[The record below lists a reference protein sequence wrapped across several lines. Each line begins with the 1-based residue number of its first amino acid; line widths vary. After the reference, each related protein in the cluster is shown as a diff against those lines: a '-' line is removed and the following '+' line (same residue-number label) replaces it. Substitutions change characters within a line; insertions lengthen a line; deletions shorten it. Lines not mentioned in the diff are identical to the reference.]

1 MAAMSVFGTSRFTAL
16 FAAVALS
23 GTGGTFWWALETRS
37 ELKAVAAHRTVNH
50 ALPAKPAMHAAP
62 PKEERS
68 GKFEANKFD
77 TNKFEAN
84 KSEPKFELMGK
95 SSERP
100 QPNFPLPSPAGNEG
114 QAQASDRSIRPRLLA
129 NDPASGGYDPGSGQA
144 RAQDLRQDLRLP
156 NSGADMPL
164 PAMPAGPGLTPSR
177 SDFLPWQVKLPDPQ
191 PSALPLP
198 VPSPSLPAPSAEA
211 SKHQAR
217 ELRTEPAAARP
228 SKQPSRSFYTEQ
240 VIEGGE
246 FHYRRHP
253 CEPPNMPDVCF
264 MPPADRHPIVAAK
277 P

>member
-1 MAAMSVFGTSRFTAL
+1 MSVFGTSRFTAL

-37 ELKAVAAHRTVNH
+37 ELKAITAHRTVNH
-50 ALPAKPAMHAAP
+50 GLPAKPAMHAPP
-62 PKEERS
+62 PKDERS
-68 GKFEANKFD
+68 GKVDANKFD
-77 TNKFEAN
+77 LNKVEAS

-100 QPNFPLPSPAGNEG
+100 QQNFPPPSAAGGNEG
-114 QAQASDRSIRPRLLA
+114 QAQASDRSIRRRLLA
-129 NDPASGGYDPGSGQA
+129 NDPAPGGYDPGSGQA
-144 RAQDLRQDLRLP
+144 RAQDVQQDLRLP
-156 NSGADMPL
+156 NSRADMPL
-164 PAMPAGPGLTPSR
+164 PAMPPGQGLAPSR

-198 VPSPSLPAPSAEA
+198 VPSPSLPAPSAET
-211 SKHQAR
+211 SKRQAR

-228 SKQPSRSFYTEQ
+228 AKQPARSFYTEQ